1 MYKIP
6 DLNDIREYYT
16 DNIDEVIGFIFNLPW
31 LDGPTAVWV
40 SMHIYAMLLEGKS
53 QNKVVRLIFKLP
65 EDEGYDV
72 WDLCPTSYSVT
83 KQTVKDLKDATVRGK
98 LERFWPTKVM
108 MSNEINELIRI
119 DEWRDCE
126 EHREK
131 EKPNLEVIE
140 GGLLGDIDLSWTN
153 IRKE

>member
-16 DNIDEVIGFIFNLPW
+16 DDIDEVIGFTNLPW
-31 LDGPTAVWV
+31 LDGLTAVWV

-53 QNKVVRLIFKLP
+53 QNKIVRLIFKLP

-83 KQTVKDLKDATVRGK
+83 KQTVKDLK
-98 LERFWPTKVM
+98 
-108 MSNEINELIRI
+108 ELQLGANL
-119 DEWRDCE
+119 RDFGQQ
-126 EHREK
+126 K
-131 EKPNLEVIE
+131 
-140 GGLLGDIDLSWTN
+140 
-153 IRKE
+153 